1 MASGPGIDS
10 ENPSDVGFALG
21 ELTVDRALSMGEE
34 AREIARLLDAS
45 VRGFEGRVTSVRLDD
60 TRGFER
66 LAREAFALAG
76 AVSVRPF
83 FPTSGAARAFSEV
96 VHGPLDLASDDDL
109 VALTSAIRAALD
121 DHAVRVAFGGSRHI
135 PVRVVAVDPGS
146 HGEATSCDP
155 VDGDPDHVGV
165 RRAGGSWYRVERK
178 SGRTAHDGDGLDSRI
193 VESIA
198 DLVDR
203 CQIELGR
210 PVQLQWATQR
220 GRAVVL
226 AVEPLRP
233 SVSFAHAA
241 LRRVAIVAAD
251 EGTVVPLAIDALDR
265 GLTRTRERFPG
276 AIASR
281 VYARPY
287 RRLEIDGRLLG
298 ATMGPVAAA
307 TSAAA
312 KVAYETA
319 VAFHADG
326 EFCKSSD
333 DRVRGFAAED
343 LTALD
348 DEALLVALDAR
359 HGFVADAF
367 ARLDGCRELTRRAI
381 LALETAVGP
390 LPREAYPA
398 LSTPKSTKERVRI
411 GIDLGD
417 LARRIGGDLREPGLR
432 LRLDP
437 PLAKRWDELRESLRD
452 VRPLGIDL
460 VAEALGARDETFQ
473 VALVSAPPRRRIDAL
488 EEARWSAIRR
498 VLALAN
504 SHPFGAARAGVVS
517 SVSLVIERIVSSK
530 GRLAEVLADAL
541 GVLRTAS
548 LEVGRRLVER
558 AQLDADAD
566 AFYLTQ
572 EELEEALRGEP
583 SGLAARVRAR
593 REDDAR
599 WRWFDAPRRL
609 LDDSR

>member
-1 MASGPGIDS
+1 MPSGPGIDS
-10 ENPSDVGFALG
+10 ENASDVGFAISD
-21 ELTVDRALSMGEE
+21 LTVDRAVSFGEE
-34 AREIARLLDAS
+34 AREIARLLASS
-45 VRGFEGRVTSVRLDD
+45 VRGFEGRVTSIRTDSTTD
-60 TRGFER
+60 FER
-66 LAREAFALAG
+66 LVRDGLAQTG
-76 AVSVRPF
+76 AVAVRPF
-83 FPTSGAARAFSEV
+83 FPTTGAARAFADSVSVSLDVRSEAD
-96 VHGPLDLASDDDL
+96 LDLLAP
-109 VALTSAIRAALD
+109 ALRRSLD
-121 DHAVRVAFGGSRHI
+121 ERAVRVAFGGSRHV
-135 PVRVVAVDPGS
+135 PVRVIPVDADS
-146 HGEATSCDP
+146 YGEATSCDP
-155 VDGDPDHVGV
+155 IDGHPDHVGV
-165 RRAGGSWYRVERK
+165 RRATGEWYRVERK
-178 SGRTAHDGDGLDSRI
+178 SGRTAHEGSGLDSLL

-210 PVQLQWATQR
+210 PLVLHWATHR
-220 GRAVVL
+220 GRVVAL
-226 AVEPLRP
+226 SIEPLKP

-251 EGTVVPLAIDALDR
+251 EGTVAPLAIDALDR
-265 GLTRTRERFPG
+265 GLTRTRERVPG

-298 ATMGPVAAA
+298 APMGPVASA

-319 VAFHADG
+319 VAFHADT
-326 EFCKSSD
+326 EFCKSSGE
-333 DRVRGFAAED
+333 RVRAFSAED
-343 LTALD
+343 LAAMD
-348 DEALLVALDAR
+348 DEALLAAFEAR

-432 LRLDP
+432 KRLDP
-437 PLAKRWDELRESLRD
+437 PHAKRWDELRASLED
-452 VRPLGIDL
+452 TRPLGIDI
-460 VAEALGARDETFQ
+460 VPEPIGATDETFQ
-473 VALVSAPPRRRIDAL
+473 AALVAAPPRRRIDAL

-498 VLALAN
+498 VLALAQN
-504 SHPFGAARAGVVS
+504 QPFGAARAGVVS
-517 SVSLVIERIVSSK
+517 SVSLVIERIVASK

-541 GVLRTAS
+541 FVLRTAA
-548 LEVGRRLVER
+548 LELGTRLVDR
-558 AQLDADAD
+558 ALLDAAAD

-583 SGLAARVRAR
+583 SGLSARVRAR

-609 LDDSR
+609 LDEES